1 MQRVAEGKVSLGS
14 RGQVSR
20 PGAAHRLTWHQAG
33 DGGEPSSPSQPA
45 LEKPNF
51 IPPTSIS
58 DKGCLQKEKRKKKKG
73 KVFEDF
79 SPSLVVGGVGGRCLQ
94 SDSPRPQCRG
104 ADWRTGPRAG
114 RAGVGGGEAP
124 RPRERLAPGAG

>member
-20 PGAAHRLTWHQAG
+20 PGAAHGLTWHQAG

-58 DKGCLQKEKRKKKKG
+58 DKGCLQKEKRKKKKE
-73 KVFEDF
+73 KFLRTF
-79 SPSLVVGGVGGRCLQ
+79 
-94 SDSPRPQCRG
+94 PQV
-104 ADWRTGPRAG
+104 W
-114 RAGVGGGEAP
+114 
-124 RPRERLAPGAG
+124 L